1 MSKKTNSLY
10 RRRNRKQQRIIN
22 RIKIEVNQVEKIRL
36 LFKHKKAQGAL
47 EFLMTYGWAFL
58 VILIMIG
65 ALAYFGVLSP
75 TKFLPER
82 CTFGSQ
88 FMCKDYL
95 ITTDGSTADV
105 TVKLQNNLG
114 QAIYVLASNSSNV
127 TSQEGFNGCVISVID
142 SEQTTIDQS
151 DNDGTYTNAPIPDGG
166 YFTFAAT
173 DCPNLGGMV
182 AGSKYKVSVDVAYY
196 AATSSDSFLHTVNGE
211 LFSNVEE

>member
-1 MSKKTNSLY
+1 M
-10 RRRNRKQQRIIN
+10 
-22 RIKIEVNQVEKIRL
+22 EKINL
-36 LFKHKKAQGAL
+36 LFKNKKAQGAL

-95 ITTDGSTADV
+95 MSTDGSTADV

-114 QAIYVLASNSSNV
+114 QAIYVLASNSTNA
-127 TSQEGFNGCVISVID
+127 TSPEGFGGCTISIKD
-142 SEQTTIDQS
+142 SEGTTIDIME
-151 DNDGTYTNAPIPDGG
+151 NDGTYTNAAIPDGS
-166 YFTFAAT
+166 YFMFFAD
-173 DCPNLGGMV
+173 DCANLGGMV
-182 AGSKYKVSVDVAYY
+182 GGSKYKVSTDVAYY
-196 AATSSDSFLHTVNGE
+196 AATSSVDFVHTVSGE
-211 LFSNVEE
+211 LFSNVEETE